1 MKKIAYILAAAAV
14 LFCGCNKDDDS
25 TSTSEVGKWYGYN
38 TSADG
43 TYNKND
49 VAYMLDLKSDKS
61 ADFIISAWGCRWE
74 GTYTYDGEE
83 VKLTWNKYYARPNA
97 STLIETVNNPC
108 SPENIY
114 KFWTEIGEN
123 DEGYQAASQ
132 YGDVLTIKLTF
143 KGDKGT
149 IDMFNKPCVAERQ
162 K

>member
-1 MKKIAYILAAAAV
+1 MKKLAYILAAAAV
-14 LFCGCNKDDDS
+14 LFCGCNKNDDS
-25 TSTSEVGKWYGYN
+25 STSEVGKWYGYN
-38 TSADG
+38 TFEDG
-43 TYNKND
+43 NYNKND

-61 ADFIISAWGCRWE
+61 ADFIISAWGSRWE

-83 VKLTWNKYYARPNA
+83 VKLTWNKYYARPAA
-97 STLIETVNNPC
+97 SPLAEAGEDPC
-108 SPENIY
+108 APENLY
-114 KFWTEIGEN
+114 KWWNEVGAK
-123 DEGYQAASQ
+123 DEGYEAASQ

>member
-1 MKKIAYILAAAAV
+1 MKKLAYILAAAMV
-14 LFCGCNKDDDS
+14 LLCGCKKEDDS
-25 TSTSEVGKWYGYN
+25 STSEVGKWYGYN
-38 TSADG
+38 TAEDG
-43 TYNKND
+43 SYNKND

-61 ADFIISAWGCRWE
+61 AEYIISAWGCRWK

-83 VKLTWNKYYARPNA
+83 VKLTWKQYYARPA
-97 STLIETVNNPC
+97 AIPLSDYLPNPC

-114 KFWTEIGEN
+114 KEWVEVTSN
-123 DEGYQAASQ
+123 DEGYEDAGQ
-132 YGDVLTIKLTF
+132 YGDVLVIKFTF